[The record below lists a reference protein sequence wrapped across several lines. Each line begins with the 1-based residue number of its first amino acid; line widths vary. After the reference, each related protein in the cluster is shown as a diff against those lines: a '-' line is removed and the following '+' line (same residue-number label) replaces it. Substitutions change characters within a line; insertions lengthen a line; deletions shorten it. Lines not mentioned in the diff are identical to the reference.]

1 MTPVEFKKF
10 IDTLKALLPNH
21 APDFEAH
28 QLSAWYI
35 PFKQYPAERMFALFP
50 QLSATCDRFPS
61 IKQILELLD
70 PKADK
75 DAEARIIA
83 DKIWAGIERF
93 GSMKSKQDLVRQ
105 SIGEV
110 GWQVVE
116 NMGGWRV
123 VCDIASYDNVGQM
136 KAQWRESAKA
146 IMDVA
151 EVKAQRDRLGLDSPP
166 EWEALPSGSSN
177 DRSIRSILEIVG
189 SIDTKKVT

>member
-10 IDTLKALLPNH
+10 IDTLKALLPQH
-21 APDFEAH
+21 APEFEAH

-35 PFKQYPAERMFALFP
+35 PFQEYPAQRLFALFP

-75 DAEARIIA
+75 DAEARVIA
-83 DKIWAGIERF
+83 DKIWSAIERF
-93 GSMKSKQDLVRQ
+93 GSLKSNQDRVRGA
-105 SIGEV
+105 IGEI

-123 VCDIASYDNVGQM
+123 VCDIARYDNVGQL

-146 IMDVA
+146 LMEIA
-151 EVKAQRDRLGLDSPP
+151 EVKGQRDRLGLESPP
-166 EWEALPSGSSN
+166 QWEALPRSSN
-177 DRSIRSILEIVG
+177 DRNTLDVSALVSGISTR
-189 SIDTKKVT
+189 KVT

>member
-1 MTPVEFKKF
+1 M
-10 IDTLKALLPNH
+10 
-21 APDFEAH
+21 
-28 QLSAWYI
+28 
-35 PFKQYPAERMFALFP
+35 
-50 QLSATCDRFPS
+50 
-61 IKQILELLD
+61 
-70 PKADK
+70 
-75 DAEARIIA
+75 
-83 DKIWAGIERF
+83 
-93 GSMKSKQDLVRQ
+93 RQ

-166 EWEALPSGSSN
+166 EWEALPSGSSK
-177 DRSIRSILEIVG
+177 DRNTLDISALVSGIQ
-189 SIDTKKVT
+189 TKKVT

>member
-1 MTPVEFKKF
+1 MTPAEFSTF
-10 IDTLKALLPNH
+10 IDVLKG
-21 APDFEAH
+21 
-28 QLSAWYI
+28 
-35 PFKQYPAERMFALFP
+35 LFP
-50 QLSATCDRFPS
+50 QSPQFDGAMLNAWYGFFDKFSVLQMFGILKEVPKHCDRFPS
-61 IKQILELLD
+61 IKQLLEMLE

-177 DRSIRSILEIVG
+177 DRNTLDISALVSGIQ
-189 SIDTKKVT
+189 TKKVT